1 MRAIWLSLLAG
12 AWMGL
17 APAVADQGALERTDG
32 FDRAFAASF
41 YQFDGCGD
49 GLAGR
54 IYRKALN
61 ERFAQCPFSADA
73 RTRFRQRSAAQF
85 RQSRDV
91 MARLIEDNGGL
102 PVRLKGMTRTCRE
115 QIDSPEYQAVRHH
128 LDDYASGKVTAEA
141 VVDGTCDADDIL
153 PR

>member
-1 MRAIWLSLLAG
+1 MRAYWLPVLAG

-17 APAVADQGALERTDG
+17 APAAADQATLERTDA

-41 YQFDGCGD
+41 YQFDACGD

-54 IYRKALN
+54 TYRKALN

-85 RQSRDV
+85 RKSRDV

-102 PVRLKGMTRTCRE
+102 PVRLEGMARTCRE

-128 LDDYASGKVTAEA
+128 LDDYVSGKLTAEA
-141 VVDGTCDADDIL
+141 VVDGACEAEEIL